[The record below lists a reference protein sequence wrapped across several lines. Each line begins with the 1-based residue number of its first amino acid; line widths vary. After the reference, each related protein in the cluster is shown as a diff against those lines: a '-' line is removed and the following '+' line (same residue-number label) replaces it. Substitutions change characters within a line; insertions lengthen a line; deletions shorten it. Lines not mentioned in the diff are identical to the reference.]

1 MTTNQKGT
9 NNYTYFKRPI
19 GIVNKNFPA
28 AERASADTSTELVA
42 ATESDASYF
51 RSLEAHGI
59 QLNARQIAAVRH
71 HDGPLLTIAGA
82 GSGKT
87 SVLVCRAGYLL
98 SVRGVQPH
106 RLLMMTFSK
115 KAAEEMRE
123 RIAKLPNIG
132 DHAASAIEARTFHAF
147 CLLLLRRSGYK
158 QAILGETGRKQL
170 FFKKLLRERNLHE
183 TYQAETLIAML
194 SAYKLEMIEA
204 QDLPEGDEEERQL
217 KQLFLSYEAWK
228 SEAHLIDYDDMLL
241 EAYKLLVREERL
253 LQSFQ
258 NRFRYIMIDEFQDTN
273 KVQYALIKLLVEPSR
288 NLMVVGDDDQTIY
301 SFNGARNDYILNFEQ
316 QFPGARSVVLDV
328 NYRSGSGIVG
338 LGNAI
343 IRHNKQRRSK
353 TLQTAKPHGAPPVF
367 ARPGNSDDEAE
378 LIVNTIIAKQ
388 AKGNCSY
395 GDIAVLFRTA
405 SSSRAVFDQLVIRQV
420 PFIDYGG
427 GDSFYE
433 QGIIRPVIAHLRLSI
448 ERRNFDAM
456 EAMLATMYVK
466 PDQAMAFIWNE
477 EKKQAKKWPLI
488 HLTRFPMIKEFH
500 KEKIKERIKLIRSLA
515 TMRPEAAIKLLRTNF
530 YDQYLEANKGQAAL
544 TEHKESLKEMLD
556 ELEAAA
562 KRFQRIEPFLAFI
575 DEIAAKHEEMKLL
588 KLDPRNADAVNFM
601 TIHKSKGLE
610 FPVVFVCG
618 VSEGILPHSSAMS
631 ADKNSDRS
639 VLQAGDNKAEAALE
653 EERRLAYV
661 AVTRAQEELY
671 ISSPAYYRGKPAAV
685 SPFLLSAYD

>member
-9 NNYTYFKRPI
+9 NQYTYFKRPF
-19 GIVNKNFPA
+19 GIANKNYTA
-28 AERASADTSTELVA
+28 AVQASARTSEQLVPA
-42 ATESDASYF
+42 GDNDSAYF
-51 RSLEAHGI
+51 RSLEAAGI
-59 QLNARQIAAVRH
+59 RLNERQIAAVRH
-71 HDGPLLTIAGA
+71 SDGPLLTLAGA

-87 SVLVCRAGYLL
+87 SVLVCRTGYLL

-106 RLLMMTFSK
+106 QLLLMTFSK
-115 KAAEEMRE
+115 KAAEEMKE
-123 RIAKLPNIG
+123 RIARLPHIG
-132 DHAASAIEARTFHAF
+132 ESAASAIEARTFHAF
-147 CLLLLRRSGYK
+147 CLLLLRRNGFK
-158 QAILGETGRKQL
+158 QTILGESGRKQI
-170 FFKKLLRERNLHE
+170 FFKKLLRERNLHD
-183 TYQAETLIAML
+183 TYQPETLIAML
-194 SAYKLEMIEA
+194 SAYKLELVEVGE
-204 QDLPEGDEEERQL
+204 LPESTEEEQQL
-217 KQLFLSYEAWK
+217 KGLFQLYETWK
-228 SEAHLIDYDDMLL
+228 NEAHLIDYDDMLL
-241 EAYKLLVREERL
+241 YAYKLLLQDERL
-253 LQSFQ
+253 LQSLR

-273 KVQYALIKLLVEPSR
+273 KVQYELIKLLVEPRR

-301 SFNGARNDYILNFEQ
+301 SFNGARNDYILNFEK
-316 QFPGARSVVLDV
+316 QFPGATSVVLDV

-338 LGNAI
+338 LGNAV
-343 IRHNKQRRSK
+343 IRHNKRRRSK
-353 TLQTAKPHGAPPVF
+353 TLQTAKPHGTPPVF

-378 LIVNTIIAKQ
+378 LIVGTILAKQ
-388 AKGNCSY
+388 AKGACRY

-405 SSSRAVFDQLVIRQV
+405 SSSRAVFDQLVLRQV

-433 QGIIRPVIAHLRLSI
+433 QAIIRPVIAHLRLSL

-456 EAMLATMYVK
+456 EMMLATLYVS
-466 PDQAMAFIWNE
+466 PEQAMNFIWNE

-500 KEKIKERIKLIRSLA
+500 KEKIKERIKLIRSLE
-515 TMRPEAAIKLLRTNF
+515 TMRPDMAIRMLRTSF
-530 YDQYLEANKGQAAL
+530 YDQFLEAGRGTASL

-562 KRFQRIEPFLAFI
+562 KRFERIEPFLAFI
-575 DEIAAKHEEMKLL
+575 DEIAAKRDEMKLL
-588 KLDPRNADAVNFM
+588 KLDSRNADAVNFM

-618 VSEGILPHSSAMS
+618 FSEGILPHSSAL
-631 ADKNSDRS
+631 AVEKNNDRS
-639 VLQAGDNKAEAALE
+639 ALQTGDNKAEAALE

-685 SPFLLSAYD
+685 SPFLISAYD